1 MLLAAIGYD
10 GLSRDHCLQTAAN
23 QEETT
28 FGQLQLDN
36 LIKPHESSSN
46 GFLIIA
52 L

>member
-28 FGQLQLDN
+28 IAVGQLD
-36 LIKPHESSSN
+36 KT
-46 GFLIIA
+46 A
-52 L
+52 